1 MYVKCQKNDCIRKKK
16 KGTRQ
21 VDILSSYDIEVFRS
35 LHIILYLKSS
45 WSCMSKLLI
54 LGQRTSSTN
63 YRIKPLNLNF
73 PHHTYL
79 RLYLSYFQVFGWQ
92 RNCCTVRSFITWIC
106 LIADSSYLTIPFL
119 LMVKELSVIR
129 NLLQ

>member
-1 MYVKCQKNDCIRKKK
+1 MLNVKRMIVLEKKK
-16 KGTRQ
+16 STRQ
-21 VDILSSYDIEVFRS
+21 VDSLSSYDIEVFRS

-45 WSCMSKLLI
+45 WSCMSKFLI

-63 YRIKPLNLNF
+63 YRIKPLNLDF

-92 RNCCTVRSFITWIC
+92 RNCCTVRSFIAWIC
-106 LIADSSYLTIPFL
+106 LIPDSSYLAIPFL
-119 LMVKELSVIR
+119 LMVKELSAIR